1 MNINKT
7 PYEPHSEIQ
16 GQDSTTLKDPEQ
28 VISAVAQEDGPSR
41 FLSQNEQVAG
51 VLQQNYNDLMS
62 NTPLKLNSGPL
73 IKIQNDS

>member
-1 MNINKT
+1 MYERPLSDSKGTDYIMNINKT

-41 FLSQNEQVAG
+41 FLS
-51 VLQQNYNDLMS
+51 
-62 NTPLKLNSGPL
+62 
-73 IKIQNDS
+73 